1 MVPVTDY
8 YGKPF
13 EYDVEKYSDERM
25 RRVVKVDKDGN
36 QYNNYADYHLSNSG
50 NIYIHINPVIKD
62 IFGCDDYFRE
72 FLNIASKSQ
81 FYLLDKLNE
90 ASADYLGWRVPYG
103 PFYLSPQEF
112 ADILDEANL
121 VDGIGSGSV
130 SMACWKMCYNVD
142 SSAVAYNQYPSNLLK
157 FIIYTAALV
166 VRKTP
171 PYLAEK
177 VSHSSDLYYHLN
189 RWGLTSDL
197 NIKHFFEKLDA
208 EIAKR
213 K

>member
-1 MVPVTDY
+1 MVTVTDY

-25 RRVVKVDKDGN
+25 RRVVKVDEDGN
-36 QYNNYADYHLSNSG
+36 QYNSYADYHLYND
-50 NIYIHINPVIKD
+50 NTYIHINSVLKD
-62 IFGCDDYFRE
+62 VFGCDGYYRE
-72 FLNIASKSQ
+72 FMNIASKSQ

-112 ADILDEANL
+112 VDKLDEAASRNG
-121 VDGIGSGSV
+121 VGNNV
-130 SMACWKMCYNVD
+130 SMTCFRMCYDVD
-142 SSAVAYNQYPSNLLK
+142 KSAVAYNQYPSNLLK

-189 RWGLTSDL
+189 RWGLTNNL
-197 NIKHFFEKLDA
+197 NIKHFFEKLDI
-208 EIAKR
+208 EIEKR